1 MDDLDYFV
9 ANVVGVVGHG
19 DAVIAIAGHADG
31 EVHALQEALLV
42 NAAEDEGAGSV
53 PKYITKPKSDSN
65 AADWP
70 LWHAAIL
77 SH

>member
-1 MDDLDYFV
+1 MRESAKLE
-9 ANVVGVVGHG
+9 VGFNICFLGG
-19 DAVIAIAGHADG
+19 MQG
-31 EVHALQEALLV
+31 
-42 NAAEDEGAGSV
+42 AEDEDAGSV

-70 LWHAAIL
+70 LWHAATS